1 MAEKA
6 NIHNILFLLKLNA
19 QNVNQALQKLFR
31 KVGKKIFK
39 SITSDNGSKFI
50 RSAERKCSINVKQIK
65 KRTNKRISS
74 KRKEYEQKREENTG
88 LPFSKKVLF

>member
-31 KVGKKIFK
+31 KVGKKSFK
-39 SITSDNGSKFI
+39 SIISDNGSKFI
-50 RSAERKCSINVKQIK
+50 RLTERKCSINVEQIK
-65 KRTNKRISS
+65 KRTDKRISS